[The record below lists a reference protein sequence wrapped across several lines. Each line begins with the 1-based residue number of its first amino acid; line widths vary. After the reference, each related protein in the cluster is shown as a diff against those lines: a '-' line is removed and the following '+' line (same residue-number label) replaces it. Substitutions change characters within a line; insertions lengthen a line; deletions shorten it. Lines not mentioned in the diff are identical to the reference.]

1 LINQFHQHVYAKLSK
16 WQKDSQVISV
26 FFVLLGSSHEKAAHK
41 ALVKSTPGS
50 RHIFD
55 ISKTV
60 ELVYNDHGYNKI
72 TAVTN

>member
-1 LINQFHQHVYAKLSK
+1 
-16 WQKDSQVISV
+16 
-26 FFVLLGSSHEKAAHK
+26 VLLGYSHEKAAHK

-60 ELVYNDHGYNKI
+60 ELVYIDRDRGYNKI